1 MEIGSGG
8 GGTTLQ
14 ADRFVLAARSE
25 YFRASLNFPR
35 AQEGSEGRVNLNVTA
50 PLPSAAAARGL
61 LRFLYT
67 GSLADAAAATDDGAG
82 GEASLGPADAL
93 DVLHVTGQTDDGGG
107 YLQLRDNQQL
117 RNEARRMINE
127 GICKGNAFDLLRRAE
142 SMGQEEAKTV
152 IMEWITRPGCCPDPG
167 PVGQGD
173 GESSQAQVGAGWW
186 SEKQE
191 NALLRELLMRMSS
204 VMMQMST

>member
-1 MEIGSGG
+1 
-8 GGTTLQ
+8 
-14 ADRFVLAARSE
+14 
-25 YFRASLNFPR
+25 
-35 AQEGSEGRVNLNVTA
+35 
-50 PLPSAAAARGL
+50 
-61 LRFLYT
+61 
-67 GSLADAAAATDDGAG
+67 
-82 GEASLGPADAL
+82 
-93 DVLHVTGQTDDGGG
+93 
-107 YLQLRDNQQL
+107 
-117 RNEARRMINE
+117 MINE

-142 SMGQEEAKTV
+142 SMGQQEVKTV